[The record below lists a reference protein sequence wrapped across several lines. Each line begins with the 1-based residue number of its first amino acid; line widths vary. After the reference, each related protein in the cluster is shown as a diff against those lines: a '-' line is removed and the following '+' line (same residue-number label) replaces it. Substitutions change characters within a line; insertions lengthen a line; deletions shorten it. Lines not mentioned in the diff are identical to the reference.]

1 MSTFIHT
8 VEDWSL
14 LSIILRL
21 SISVIIGICIG
32 IDREIKNRGAGIK
45 THVLV
50 CIGSAL
56 VMLTSEYIMI
66 HFPNARADMNRLG
79 AQVISG
85 VGFLGVGTI
94 IVTGKNQV
102 RGLTTAAG
110 LWVSACAGLA
120 IGIGFI
126 EGTIVAL
133 ILILFTLKVLNHV
146 DKWLHQY
153 AKNFDIYI
161 EFSKQKK
168 IREFLSYLHAHDIKY
183 SDFQFIDSNSAML
196 NIELNSITD
205 KEEILND
212 LYQLSYIEHLE
223 EIE

>member
-1 MSTFIHT
+1 MNAFI
-8 VEDWSL
+8 EIIENWSL

-21 SISVIIGICIG
+21 SISMVIGMCIG
-32 IDREIKNRGAGIK
+32 VDREIKNRGAGIK

-56 VMLTSEYIMI
+56 VMLTSQYITME
-66 HFPNARADMNRLG
+66 FPNIRADMNRLG

-85 VGFLGVGTI
+85 IGFLGVGTI
-94 IVTGKNQV
+94 IVTGKNEV

-133 ILILFTLKVLNHV
+133 LLILFTLKVLTRFDQWIHR
-146 DKWLHQY
+146 Y
-153 AKNFDIYI
+153 AKNFNMYI
-161 EFSKQKK
+161 EFNEHKK
-168 IREFLSYLHAHDIKY
+168 IRDFLTFLHQKDIQY
-183 SDFQFIDSNSAML
+183 TDLHFIDEDAAMI
-196 NIELNSITD
+196 NIEVNSSTNKD
-205 KEEILND
+205 QLLD
-212 LYQLSYIEHLE
+212 SLYQLPYIEHIE
-223 EIE
+223 EI